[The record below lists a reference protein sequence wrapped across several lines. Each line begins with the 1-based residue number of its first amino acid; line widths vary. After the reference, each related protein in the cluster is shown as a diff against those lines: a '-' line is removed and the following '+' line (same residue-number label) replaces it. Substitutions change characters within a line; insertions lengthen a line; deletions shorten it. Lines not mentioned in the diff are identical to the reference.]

1 MDFGTGKG
9 SAWPIRPIPTTA
21 SCGTHAAVKWWRVT
35 ADRVC
40 AVRAGVM
47 AVWRRFAGNE
57 PVPVARLVARR
68 RGRRGEPEY
77 GSRVGI
83 GGRRGRVTVRRRRCT
98 PAAASARGG
107 GSGMAEWRRQG
118 AGVVSDSATKLGAE

>member
-1 MDFGTGKG
+1 MTTSGDGVTRDPRGSEVVEGDGGPGLRWARLGT
-9 SAWPIRPIPTTA
+9 
-21 SCGTHAAVKWWRVT
+21 
-35 ADRVC
+35 
-40 AVRAGVM
+40 AVRRQFTGD
-47 AVWRRFAGNE
+47 E
-57 PVPVARLVARR
+57 PVPAAWLVARS

-77 GSRVGI
+77 GAGVGI
-83 GGRRGRVTVRRRRCT
+83 DGRRGRVTVRRRRCT